1 MKKRIFAGLLMSIM
15 VLASVMGVSAA
26 NSADANIKVEEAQ
39 KGDYKIVTGADEFKE
54 LKSESAD
61 VYNAVVGFNAGTVKV
76 EKMLESAP
84 AVLKAIEGKAIIGD
98 VFELI
103 DLNGGKPNA
112 DGKHEITLNVPGLT
126 SKEVVVVHYSYVKK
140 AWETVPVKAVD
151 LDKKTVT
158 AVFDDLS
165 PVAIYAKPASGGA
178 AGTSPSTQGVSS
190 AWMIWSAAALIVLGA
205 GVVVSQKKKF

>member
-1 MKKRIFAGLLMSIM
+1 MKKKVFAGLLMAVM
-15 VLASVMGVSAA
+15 VLTSVMGVSAA
-26 NSADANIKVEEAQ
+26 NSTDANIKVEDTQSGHYEV
-39 KGDYKIVTGADEFKE
+39 VTGADEFKE
-54 LKSESAD
+54 LKTENAD

-98 VFELI
+98 VFELV
-103 DLNGGKPNA
+103 DVNGGKVNA
-112 DGKHEITLNVPGLT
+112 DGKHEITLSVPGLT
-126 SKEVVVVHYSYVKK
+126 TKEVVVIHYSYVKK
-140 AWETVPVKAVD
+140 AWESVTVKSVD

-178 AGTSPSTQGVSS
+178 AGTSPSTEGVSS
-190 AWMIWSAAALIVLGA
+190 AWMLYAAMALIVLGS
-205 GVVVSQKKKF
+205 GVVVYQKKRG